1 MLFRVVLFRYGTVSH
16 STVMLRHCIVLSCDG
31 IVLDGAGI
39 VLYSGV
45 SEE

>member
-16 STVMLRHCIVLSCDG
+16 CTVMVRHCIVLSCDG
-31 IVLDGAGI
+31 VVLDGAGI